1 MDFQRLVQQDTSVKD
16 WLKRH
21 ALYWLALIPLITL
34 SWVYW
39 SQSFSQAITAAL
51 LSSALRYIP
60 TTYLFLY
67 LVLPKLM
74 QERYRTAMM
83 RFVIWIVLSFAL
95 RYILWYVIP
104 LYEILACGCEI
115 SSDPTLKTDS
125 LRHLF
130 DASFMVTNSFV
141 IVAASLKLFRYQ
153 YLKEQANQQLAQ
165 ETLLMELQVLKAQ
178 IHPHFFFNTLNNIY
192 SLTLKGSQKAAEI
205 VQKLSALMRY
215 MFQECDQPLVRLT
228 DEVELLGNYMELE
241 RVRYGSR
248 LKVKMQVDGA
258 LIGHGIV
265 PLLLLPFVENA
276 FKHGASEQTGHAEIS
291 FYLSVSSDILIFK
304 IINSTNRV
312 SGHASGKPGGLGLQ
326 NVRKRLALLY
336 PDRHTL
342 VTDLN
347 QNHFYVELTIPLQQY
362 ATEMMRKDTLLNTT
376 SIPLSLF

>member
-67 LVLPKLM
+67 FVLPKLM
-74 QERYRTAMM
+74 QERYQAAMI
-83 RFVIWIVLSFAL
+83 RFAIWIVLSFAL
-95 RYILWYVIP
+95 RYILWYVVP

-115 SSDPTLKTDS
+115 SPDPTLTTDS

-153 YLKEQANQQLAQ
+153 YLKEQSNQQLAQ

-192 SLTLKGSQKAAEI
+192 SLTLKGSQKAGEI
-205 VQKLSALMRY
+205 VQKLATLMRY
-215 MFQECDQPLVRLT
+215 MFQECDRPLVRLT
-228 DEVELLGNYMELE
+228 DEFELLSNYMELE
-241 RVRYGSR
+241 QVRYGSR
-248 LKVKMQVDGA
+248 LKVTVQVDGA
-258 LIGHGIV
+258 LAGHRIV

-291 FYLSVSSDILIFK
+291 LYLSVSSDVLTFK
-304 IINSTNRV
+304 IINTTNPV
-312 SGHASGKPGGLGLQ
+312 SGHASAKPGGLGLQ
-326 NVRKRLALLY
+326 NVSKRLALLY

-342 VTDLN
+342 VTRLN
-347 QNHFYVELTIPLQQY
+347 QNHFYVELTIPVPQY
-362 ATEMMRKDTLLNTT
+362 ATETDRKVALLTT
-376 SIPLSLF
+376 GAIPVSII